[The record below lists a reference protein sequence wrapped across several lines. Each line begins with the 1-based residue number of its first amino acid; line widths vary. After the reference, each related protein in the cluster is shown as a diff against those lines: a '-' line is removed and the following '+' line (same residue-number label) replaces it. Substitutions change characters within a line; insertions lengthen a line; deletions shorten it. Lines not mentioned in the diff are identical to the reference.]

1 MSLTYVSVILQL
13 IHALASWIL
22 AWEFDQMVFVD
33 KFTVDRIYIV
43 LAIKLLTLLS
53 WEFLVG
59 LACTAIGTYATML
72 C

>member
-1 MSLTYVSVILQL
+1 
-13 IHALASWIL
+13 
-22 AWEFDQMVFVD
+22 MVFVD